1 MNIMSKAICAVAI
14 ISLVIFSACNHKVSA
29 APKTIAASSDAGG
42 SHPGNTTVDGPAE
55 VTCVTATDESQGA
68 PPPPTCVVTGP
79 GTNALV
85 DIGNRVA
92 ISAAGNVVLTCKGK
106 GALACTAEIDQ

>member
-1 MNIMSKAICAVAI
+1 
-14 ISLVIFSACNHKVSA
+14 
-29 APKTIAASSDAGG
+29 
-42 SHPGNTTVDGPAE
+42 
-55 VTCVTATDESQGA
+55 
-68 PPPPTCVVTGP
+68 
-79 GTNALV
+79 V